1 MNLEEEIEKNKRLFL
16 RNYDLIWKNNMN
28 INEITRK
35 IKRQCKLNWQAVWRN
50 KELRRDH

>member
-1 MNLEEEIEKNKRLFL
+1 
-16 RNYDLIWKNNMN
+16 MN